1 MDTKKFYEKHA
12 VNSSSIATIPEPI
25 VFSGTWGRKSRIQ
38 IAYEM
43 LAPLAPFEN
52 LLDVGC
58 GNLSNLITL
67 QNLCDKGVGLDIVKY
82 PTWEI
87 LKDKFSTYEHNLDS
101 TFLPFEDGMFDA
113 ITMLMVLEHLFDPFA
128 VIEEISRVTKAKGY
142 LVINVP
148 NIAYIKHRLALLAGK
163 LPITSTTLCWEL
175 REWDGGHIHY
185 FTLERLH
192 WLLSKF
198 GGYKILQVQGS
209 GRLGLVKQLI
219 PGLLCSD
226 LQILCQKIVK

>member
-1 MDTKKFYEKHA
+1 MDTKKFYENHA
-12 VNSSSIATIPEPI
+12 LNYSNTSNIPEHI
-25 VFSGTWGRKSRIQ
+25 NFVGRWGRKSRIQ

-43 LAPLAPFEN
+43 LAPYAAFEN

-67 QNLCDKGVGLDIVKY
+67 QNLFNKGFGLDIVTY
-82 PTWEI
+82 PSWEL
-87 LKDKFSTYEHNLDS
+87 LKDKFSTNQHNIDS
-101 TFLPFEDGMFDA
+101 NCLPFDNGMFDA

-128 VIEEISRVTKAKGY
+128 VIEEIARVTKPKGY

-148 NIAYIKHRLALLAGK
+148 NIAYIKHRLALLGGN
-163 LPITSTTLCWEL
+163 LPVTSTTMCWEM

-185 FTLERLH
+185 FTLERLN

-209 GRLGLVKQLI
+209 GRLGLVKQLL

-226 LQILCQKIVK
+226 LQILCQKIGD